1 MSTADQSAP
10 PPVVCLAHGSRHP
23 EADRTVVDIARAV
36 AGLTGREARA
46 AYLDFS
52 PVTVTTVAGLL
63 AAEGHSEA
71 VVVPLLFTTAFHMT
85 TDVPEAL
92 AQATAETGVTLH
104 QADGIGTGDDLA
116 DLLASRTRGRGDRG
130 GDRDGDA
137 DAVDRLVL
145 YSVGSSVAGANGR
158 VADLAD
164 AVGDRLGIPAD
175 ALVATGGPG
184 TGPDALVAHVDDVA
198 GPEERGARRIAVEPL
213 FICPGRLWDDA
224 VRALRRSASAA
235 TVTTG
240 EPLAAAVAPLVAARI
255 GTGRD
260 GAGRGGDGKGMP
272 R

>member
-116 DLLASRTRGRGDRG
+116 DLLASRIRGRR
-130 GDRDGDA
+130 DRDGDA

-198 GPEERGARRIAVEPL
+198 GPEEGGARRIAVEPL

-255 GTGRD
+255 G
-260 GAGRGGDGKGMP
+260 AGRRREDDGKGMT